1 MEINDVKLPS
11 KNDFNSTARVF
22 LRMFNESLARYEPR
36 GYVVCVD
43 EKLKC
48 YWGRTDGDVKLFSDK
63 EFEPGSD
70 AVVLSAAFLYSK
82 VFPSPTAT
90 IRDVRQA
97 LAEGLSHFAVD
108 SKEEIVAFY
117 CPIPKKIKKEKK
129 QC

>member
-11 KNDFNSTARVF
+11 KNDFNSTTRAF
-22 LRMFNESLARYEPR
+22 LRMFNEGSLAYDSQC
-36 GYVVCVD
+36 YIVCVD
-43 EKLKC
+43 GKLKC
-48 YWGRTDGDVKLFSDK
+48 YWGRIDGGHILFSDK
-63 EFEPGSD
+63 EFERSAD
-70 AVVLSAAFLYSK
+70 AVVLSSAFLYSK

-108 SKEEIVAFY
+108 SKEEIIAFY